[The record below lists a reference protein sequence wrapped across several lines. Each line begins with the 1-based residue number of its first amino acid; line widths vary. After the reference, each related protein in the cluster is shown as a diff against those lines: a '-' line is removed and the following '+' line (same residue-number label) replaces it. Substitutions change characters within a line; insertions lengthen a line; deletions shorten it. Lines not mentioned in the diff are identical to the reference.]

1 MDYIAIWRS
10 IFRLEDVGVTDY
22 SIILKLVK
30 LTKSEN
36 QKNYIEQKRSGKQST
51 NEVSK
56 SKK

>member
-1 MDYIAIWRS
+1 MNYIAIWRS
-10 IFRLEDVGVTDY
+10 IFCTEAVGVTDY
-22 SIILKLVK
+22 SNILKLVK

>member
-1 MDYIAIWRS
+1 MDYDAIWRS

-22 SIILKLVK
+22 SSILKLVK